1 MNLNPIVNSSKRKII
16 IEEKL
21 AQFVEILKDQ
31 GEQYN
36 NKQDLMGGKLGI
48 SIFFL
53 YYAKLID
60 KQEPYD
66 FGLQLLSSVFESIN
80 NGFNYHTYAGGLA
93 GIGTALELLTQ
104 EELIEA
110 DTDEVLGG
118 LDDFLYNKMI
128 NELKES
134 NYDFLHG
141 AVGIGLYFLK
151 RKSNK
156 KSHKYLE
163 NFVNELDSIAQN
175 DDQGIKWLSVLNR
188 KENTQGYN
196 LSLSHGTA
204 SIIVFLSKLYSE
216 GIAKEKVLGLLTG
229 AVKYL
234 LNQQLDISKFKSN
247 FPSWVCKDE
256 HVTHSRLA
264 WCYGDLGIGIALW
277 QAGNNTNNET
287 WKEKAIEILLHSAR
301 RKDLKENSVVD
312 AGLCHGTSGIAHIFN
327 RMFINTG
334 LKEFKNTADYWFSE
348 TLKMAKYDDGL
359 AGYKVWRIPEYGGL
373 QNEYGFLEGIAGI
386 GLSLISAISDIDPK
400 WDECLLLS

>member
-1 MNLNPIVNSSKRKII
+1 MFWRQTINNSNIQKYSEKIKEITTVFLDKKNLPVKIG
-16 IEEKL
+16 
-21 AQFVEILKDQ
+21 F
-31 GEQYN
+31 
-36 NKQDLMGGKLGI
+36 MGGKVGI
-48 SIFFL
+48 ATFL
-53 YYAKLID
+53 FYYAKFYD

-66 FGLQLLSSVFESIN
+66 YALELLASVFDDIN
-80 NGFNYHTYAGGLA
+80 NGFNYHTHADGLA
-93 GIGTALELLTQ
+93 GIGTVIELLIQ
-104 EELIEA
+104 EDLIEA

-118 LDDFLYNKMI
+118 LDDFLYKEMI
-128 NELKES
+128 RELKSS

-156 KSHKYLE
+156 KSHEFLT
-163 NFVNELDSIAQN
+163 NFVNELDNIAYK
-175 DDQGIKWLSVLNR
+175 DEQGIRWLSVLNR

-196 LSLSHGTA
+196 LSLSHGNA

-216 GIAKEKVLGLLTG
+216 GIAKGKVLGLLSG

-256 HVTHSRLA
+256 PSTHSRLA

-287 WKEKAIEILLHSAR
+287 WKEKAIEILLHSTKR
-301 RKDLKENSVVD
+301 RDLKENSVVD
-312 AGLCHGTSGIAHIFN
+312 AGLCHGSAGIAHIYN
-327 RMFINTG
+327 RMYNYTNRN
-334 LKEFKNTADYWFSE
+334 EFKDAAKYWFE
-348 TLKMAKYDDGL
+348 QTLQMAKYEDGL
-359 AGYKVWRIPEYGGL
+359 VGYKVWRNPEMGGL